1 MTSSKLNSRYTGKNM
16 LGLGSLLLL
25 LLFQVCSSNAN
36 EVQASKGVVASRSE
50 LASQAGIDAMKQGGN
65 AIDAIV
71 ASAFTLAVT
80 YPSAGN
86 LGGGGF
92 LIFRQ
97 HDGTT
102 EALDFREVAP
112 AASTRN
118 MFLDEDGN
126 YDPDVALRSRMASG
140 VPGTVAGLLVAHER
154 FGNLS
159 RQQVLAEAIRLA
171 DEGFTLPED
180 VARQIAGRKAL
191 WLRSEGSRAKFLNVQ
206 GEVYQTGELFVQK
219 DLAATLQRI
228 SNEGRKGFYQGKTAD
243 FIVAEMSRSNGLIT
257 SEDLKEYTPKWR
269 EPITGTYREHI
280 VISMP
285 PPSSGGTILVQMLN
299 MLEPFDL
306 KASGFGTVP
315 TLHLFA
321 EVERRAYADRAQY
334 LGDSDFFPVPIE
346 TLISKKYSKTR
357 FENFVRDKATLSEHI
372 TAGQMPQESEETTH
386 LSAIDNDG
394 NAVAL
399 TTTLNSGYGNGY
411 VVKGAGFLLNNEMDD
426 FSAKPGV
433 PNQFGLVGG
442 EANAIAPK
450 KRMLSSMTPT
460 ILVHKDGRI
469 LVTGSP
475 GGSTIITTV
484 LQIIVNLVDHE
495 MTLNEAVSS
504 PRFHHQWLPDQIT
517 VEQNGFD
524 NEILDELTKLGHQLA
539 TRNAI
544 GDANSAL
551 ATKTAVIGVSD
562 PRNKGAAVGLD

>member
-1 MTSSKLNSRYTGKNM
+1 MTFSSPPSQQPSKQLFGV
-16 LGLGSLLLL
+16 GALLLL
-25 LLFQVCSSNAN
+25 LLSYVCPANAN
-36 EVQASKGVVASRSE
+36 EVQAKNGVVASRSA
-50 LASQAGIDAMKQGGN
+50 LASEAGIKAMKQGGN

-92 LIFRQ
+92 LVFRQ
-97 HDGTT
+97 HDGSTW
-102 EALDFREVAP
+102 ALDFREVAP
-112 AASTRN
+112 VASTRD

-126 YDPDVALRSRMASG
+126 YDPEIALRSRMASG
-140 VPGTVAGLLVAHER
+140 VPGSVAGLLLAHER
-154 FGNLS
+154 FGKLS
-159 RQQVLAEAIRLA
+159 RQEVLAEAIRLA
-171 DEGFTLPED
+171 EEGFELPED
-180 VARQIAGRKAL
+180 IARQIAGRKEL
-191 WLRSEGSRAKFLNVQ
+191 WLRSEGSRNKFLNER
-206 GEVYQTGELFVQK
+206 GEVFGAGDLFVQK
-219 DLAATLQRI
+219 DLATTLERI
-228 SNEGRKGFYQGKTAD
+228 SKEGRQGFYQGKTAEL
-243 FIVAEMSRSNGLIT
+243 IVAEMERGVGLI
-257 SEDLKEYTPKWR
+257 SLDDLKNYTPKWR
-269 EPITGTYREHI
+269 APVQGTYREHK

-285 PPSSGGTILVQMLN
+285 PPSSGGIILVQMLN
-299 MLEPFDL
+299 MLEPYEL
-306 KASGFGTVP
+306 QETGFGTKS
-315 TLHLFA
+315 TLHLMA

-346 TLISKKYSKTR
+346 TLISKQYAQTR
-357 FENFVRDKATLSEHI
+357 FKDFVADNATPSEQI
-372 TAGQMPQESEETTH
+372 TAGQMPEESEETTH
-386 LSAIDNDG
+386 LSAIDSDG

-433 PNQFGLVGG
+433 PNQFGLIGG
-442 EANAIAPK
+442 EANAIAPN

-460 ILVHKDGRI
+460 ILVHTDGRI

-495 MTLNEAVSS
+495 MSLNEAVSS

-517 VEQNGFD
+517 VERNSFD
-524 NEILDELTKLGHQLA
+524 KETLDELTTLGHKIA
-539 TRNAI
+539 TRASI

-551 ATKTAVIGVSD
+551 TTKTKVMGVSD

>member
-1 MTSSKLNSRYTGKNM
+1 MTLTIFSNPNSATNNTRFGF
-16 LGLGSLLLL
+16 LLLLSLLL
-25 LLFQVCSSNAN
+25 VCPCDAN
-36 EVQASKGVVASRSE
+36 EVQANKGVVASRSK
-50 LASQAGIDAMKQGGN
+50 LASQAGVDAMKLGGN

-71 ASAFTLAVT
+71 ATAFTLAVT

-92 LIFRQ
+92 IVFRQ
-97 HDGTT
+97 HDGAMS
-102 EALDFREVAP
+102 ALDFREIAP
-112 AASTRN
+112 AASNRD

-126 YDPDVALRSRMASG
+126 YDPEVALRSRMASG
-140 VPGTVAGLLVAHER
+140 VPGSVAGLLLVHER
-154 FGNLS
+154 FGELS

-171 DEGFTLPED
+171 EEGFKLPED
-180 VARQIAGRKAL
+180 IARQIAGRKDF
-191 WLRSEGSRAKFLNVQ
+191 WLRSKGSREKFLS
-206 GEVYQTGELFVQK
+206 ETGETYQAGDLFVQK
-219 DLAATLQRI
+219 DLATTLQRI
-228 SNEGRKGFYQGKTAD
+228 SKEGRKGFYQGKTAD
-243 FIVAEMSRSNGLIT
+243 LIVAEMDRGNGLIT
-257 SEDLKEYTPKWR
+257 SDDLKNYTPKWR
-269 EPITGTYREHI
+269 NPIVGSYRGHE

-299 MLEPFDL
+299 MLEPYAL
-306 KASGFGTVP
+306 KASKFGTAS
-315 TLHLFA
+315 TLHLMA
-321 EVERRAYADRAQY
+321 EVERRAYADRAQH
-334 LGDSDFFPVPIE
+334 LGDSDFFPVPIT
-346 TLISKKYSKTR
+346 TLINKKYAGLR
-357 FENFVRDKATLSEHI
+357 FRNFVPDKVTPSKNI
-372 TAGQMPQESEETTH
+372 SAGQLQKESEETTH
-386 LSAIDNDG
+386 LSAIDSDG

-411 VVKGAGFLLNNEMDD
+411 VVQGAGFLLNNEMDD

-442 EANAIAPK
+442 EANAIEPN

-517 VEQNGFD
+517 VEQNGFE
-524 NEILDELTKLGHQLA
+524 NEILDKLTELGHKIA
-539 TRNAI
+539 TRRTI

-551 ATKTAVIGVSD
+551 VTKKTLVGVSD